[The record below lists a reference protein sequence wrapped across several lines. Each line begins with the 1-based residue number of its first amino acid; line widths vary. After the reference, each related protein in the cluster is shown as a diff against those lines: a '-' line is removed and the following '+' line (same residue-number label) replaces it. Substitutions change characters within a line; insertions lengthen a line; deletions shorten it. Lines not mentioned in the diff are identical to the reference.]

1 MLARGRVVVADALAC
16 EAGVCAGQK
25 LSTALGLLPGLR
37 VLPRDPARE
46 AAALQALACWAGRFT
61 PTLSLA
67 PPNGLLLEI
76 GGCLRLFGG
85 LPALL
90 AAVEADC
97 TAQGWQVCGGLAAT
111 PLAARWLA
119 QGGSR
124 LAALIQ
130 EEGGA
135 ERPVAPDWRSRLA
148 ALPLAATAWPAEVLA
163 RLQSFGMTTLGDL
176 QGLPLAALRARL
188 GNAAVDDCLRAWGE
202 LPDPQPVF
210 VFPEHFSTGCEL
222 PARVE
227 QAEGLVFAAQ
237 RLLAAMCGWLQA
249 RQLEV
254 RVCTLH
260 LQHDDGELHPLAL
273 RLAEPGSDEARLL
286 RLLREHL
293 GRWQLHGPV
302 AALRLTADETRPR
315 PGSSA
320 ALFAEAKAGEGT
332 AACIE
337 RLRARLGEAA
347 VTVPVWQP
355 DYRPECATRNADP
368 QVSAPPAAS
377 LPAPDQAQPVH
388 RPLWLLAQPLALVE
402 RADGPYWHGP
412 LQFLTRAERLES
424 GWWDQGEGLGD
435 QRRDYFIV
443 CNTHGQCG
451 WIFRDAGGWFL
462 HGLFA

>member
-1 MLARGRVVVADALAC
+1 MLARGRVVVADAQAC
-16 EAGVCAGQK
+16 AAGVQVGQK
-25 LSTALGLLPGLR
+25 LSTALGLVPGLR

-46 AAALQALACWAGRFT
+46 EQVLQSLACWAGRFT

-67 PPNGLLLEI
+67 PPAGLLLEI

-90 AAVEADC
+90 AAVAADC
-97 TAQGWQVCGGLAAT
+97 AAQGWVVCGGLAAT

-119 QGGSR
+119 QGGTC
-124 LAALIQ
+124 IQ
-130 EEGGA
+130 PASAGET
-135 ERPVAPDWRSRLA
+135 VAWRTQLA
-148 ALPLAATAWPAEVLA
+148 ALPLAATQWPNEVLA
-163 RLQSFGMTTLGDL
+163 RLQSFGLSTLGDL
-176 QGLPLAALRARL
+176 QNLPLAALRARL
-188 GNAAVDDCLRAWGE
+188 GNAAVDDWLRAWGE
-202 LPDPQPVF
+202 MPDPQAAF
-210 VFPEHFSTGCEL
+210 IFPEHFSQACEL

-260 LQHDDGELHPLAL
+260 LQHDDGELRALVL
-273 RLAEPGSDEARLL
+273 RLAEPGSDEGRLL

-315 PGSSA
+315 PGSSV

-355 DYRPECATRNADP
+355 DYRPECATRDADP
-368 QVSAPPAAS
+368 LVNGNPASGLGMSPSVCA
-377 LPAPDQAQPVH
+377 AGTPVQ

-424 GWWDQGEGLGD
+424 GWWDQGEGAGD
-435 QRRDYFIV
+435 LRRDYFIV
-443 CNTHGQCG
+443 RNRHGQCG
-451 WIFRDAGGWFL
+451 WVFRDAGGWFL